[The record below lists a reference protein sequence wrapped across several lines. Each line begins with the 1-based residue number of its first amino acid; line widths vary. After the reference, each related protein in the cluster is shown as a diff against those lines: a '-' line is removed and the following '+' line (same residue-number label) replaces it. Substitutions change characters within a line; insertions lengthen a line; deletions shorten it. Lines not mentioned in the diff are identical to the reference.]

1 MNHLIF
7 FLSKLNKKEILKVC
21 QLVFNSFVAGILEIV
36 SLASLIPVLHV
47 VLKDDQENSKDGLF
61 ENLFNYIDSYFPLL
75 NNIIYACLFF
85 IVIFFIKNTFI
96 FIFFRSHVKFAKYL
110 EIKFS
115 NHIINICI
123 KKNFSFFLKKKKSK
137 FLTLF
142 SEEIIIGTRNYVG
155 PLLIL
160 FTEIIT
166 LSCFLLAFIF
176 LGQLKLILIFI
187 FYFFFGIIL
196 LRVISN
202 ISKKIGKIRTDSS
215 EKKFFILNNI
225 FSNIRY
231 LILENKRSYFF
242 NLLKVQVEKLADV
255 HEKFTVLSVVPRI
268 LMELIGI
275 VSILTIIIYLT
286 TINYETTNIIILSG
300 LFLMATYRIVPSFN
314 KIIGSYNQLIF
325 ASHALQ
331 KVFLDDEYN
340 KNDYDQEYD
349 NDFDKNFKFEKSF
362 ELKNVNF
369 KYPTG
374 ENYVLENLNLKINK
388 GDKIGI
394 FGFSG
399 SGKSTLVD
407 IISTLN
413 KPTNGEIFIDN
424 QKLNRHNSFKAW
436 QNQISY
442 VSQNSVLLDDSIR
455 NNITFFE
462 TENLEKE
469 KEVNIERLLKV
480 ICDAQLSDFIKNLPQ
495 GIDTNVGD
503 LGNRLSGGQIQR
515 IAIARALYKNKD
527 FLIFDEPTSALDN
540 DNEKKIIEKILDQNK
555 TIILISHNIDN
566 LKKCD
571 FIYEIKNRNILPKD
585 S

>member
-7 FLSKLNKKEILKVC
+7 FLSKLNKKEILKVS
-21 QLVFNSFVAGILEIV
+21 QLVFNSFVAGILEII

-47 VLKDDQENSKDGLF
+47 VLKDDQENSKD
-61 ENLFNYIDSYFPLL
+61 NLFGSLFSYIDSYFPFL

-85 IVIFFIKNTFI
+85 IIIFFIKNTFI
-96 FIFFRSHVKFAKYL
+96 FIFFRSHVRFSKYL

-115 NHIINICI
+115 YYIIDMCV
-123 KKNFSFFLKKKKSK
+123 KKNFGFFLKKKKSE

-142 SEEIIIGTRNYVG
+142 SEEVLIGTRNYVG

-166 LSCFLLAFIF
+166 LSCFLLVFIF

-187 FYFFFGIIL
+187 FYFFFGVIL

-202 ISKKIGKIRTDSS
+202 ISKKIGKIRSDSN

-255 HEKFTVLSVVPRI
+255 HKKFTILSVIPRI

-286 TINYETTNIIILSG
+286 TINYNTTNIIILSG

-314 KIIGSYNQLIF
+314 KIIGSYNQLVF
-325 ASHALQ
+325 ASHALK
-331 KVFLDDEYN
+331 KVFFDDEGN
-340 KNDYDQEYD
+340 KKDYDPEYD
-349 NDFDKNFKFEKSF
+349 NDFDKDFKFEKSF

-399 SGKSTLVD
+399 AGKSTLVD

-413 KPTNGEIFIDN
+413 KPTNGEILIDN
-424 QKLNRHNSFKAW
+424 QKLNKHNSFKAW

-462 TENLEKE
+462 TENSEN
-469 KEVNIERLLKV
+469 EVNSQKLLKV
-480 ICDAQLSDFIKNLPQ
+480 INDSQLSDFIKKLPQ

-515 IAIARALYKNKD
+515 IAIARALYKNRD

-566 LKKCD
+566 LVKCD